1 MSGYKLNDLR
11 ALAKELGIRG
21 YSSAN
26 KARLVEML
34 EMHGNTKSV
43 VERAKGTTNT
53 ESEVEFEEKIFMRKE
68 KAEKAE
74 KTEKASKPKAKEPL
88 SWDDEKPEPKASEP
102 EPKASKQATRKQ
114 SPWNTF
120 LSEYRKEHNCSLKE
134 AMSQKS
140 LYSEWKSKHTE

>member
-43 VERAKGTTNT
+43 VERAKGTTNPT
-53 ESEVEFEEKIFMRKE
+53 ESEVEIEEKIFMRKE

-74 KTEKASKPKAKEPL
+74 KTEKLKKQANLKPNQASPCPGTTRSPNQKQANQNQKQI
-88 SWDDEKPEPKASEP
+88 
-102 EPKASKQATRKQ
+102 SKQQESKVPGIHSFQ
-114 SPWNTF
+114 NTV
-120 LSEYRKEHNCSLKE
+120 
-134 AMSQKS
+134 KS
-140 LYSEWKSKHTE
+140 TVVH